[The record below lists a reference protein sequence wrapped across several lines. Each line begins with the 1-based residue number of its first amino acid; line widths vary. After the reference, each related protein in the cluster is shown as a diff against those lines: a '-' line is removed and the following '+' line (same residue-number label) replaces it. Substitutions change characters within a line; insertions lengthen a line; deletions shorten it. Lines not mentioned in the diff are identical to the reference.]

1 MLHTPPQSVRDTH
14 RNGLLLGLHDR
25 YIPPFSSGFLTSQ
38 AISRRRQLAKGICR
52 PAPAG
57 ALLCALL
64 GPARFLVGGALL
76 RPSDWRS
83 RRYFFRPTPHPDWLA
98 HPRH

>member
-1 MLHTPPQSVRDTH
+1 MLQTPPQSVRDTH

-52 PAPAG
+52 PVPAG
-57 ALLCALL
+57 ALLRALL
-64 GPARFLVGGALL
+64 GPAGFLVGGSAAAPVRLALPEIL
-76 RPSDWRS
+76 FQAKSS
-83 RRYFFRPTPHPDWLA
+83 SGVA
-98 HPRH
+98 GS